1 MISLNASQ
9 VLQQHRIVLCGG
21 SGGVGKTT
29 TAAALGLLASRS
41 GRRTLVL
48 TIDPARRLADA
59 MGLAAIGNQ
68 PTPVPGVPNLSVMML
83 SAADS
88 MDELVA
94 RHAETEAA
102 REALLGNPYYQQ
114 IAASVAGS
122 REFLAMEKLHE
133 LAADD
138 RFDLLVV
145 DTPPSQHAL
154 DFIDAPQRLLDLL
167 DGSGLGLVL
176 RTTSLANR
184 LSFGLVGQSQ
194 KQFAKLFE
202 QLTGHRLMLDLT
214 AFFETFDGL
223 IAGFKERAAAMQRRL
238 RSTDTAFL
246 LVQLPQP
253 GSKSQAQGYMRR
265 LQRESMQ
272 VAGVIFNQVHQVEA
286 LSEAG
291 IAAVH
296 AQFPQGDLAQR
307 VLAGHADWY
316 RLARRQHELIRQWQ
330 TQAGQPTV
338 ALPFLVGNVSSL
350 SALQTFAD
358 HLAGASPA
366 D

>member
-1 MISLNASQ
+1 MSTLNVAQ

-29 TAAALGLLASRS
+29 TAAALGMLAAQS

-59 MGLAAIGNQ
+59 MGLAVIGNE
-68 PTPVPGVPNLSVMML
+68 PTPVPAVPNLSIMML

-94 RHAETEAA
+94 RHATNQAD
-102 REALLGNPYYQQ
+102 RDALLGNPYYQQ
-114 IAASVAGS
+114 ISASVAGS

-133 LAADD
+133 LAADR

-167 DGSGLGLVL
+167 DGSGLGLIL
-176 RTTSLANR
+176 RTTSMANR
-184 LSFGLVGQSQ
+184 LSFGMVGQSQ

-202 QLTGHRLMLDLT
+202 KLTGHRLMLDLT
-214 AFFETFDGL
+214 AFFETFQEL
-223 IAGFKERAAAMQRRL
+223 ITGFKQRAATMQKRL
-238 RSTDTAFL
+238 RSADTAFL

-253 GSKSQAQGYMRR
+253 ESLQQAQGYVRR

-272 VAGVIFNQVHQVEA
+272 VAGVIFNQVHQIEA
-286 LSEAG
+286 LSD
-291 IAAVH
+291 AAV
-296 AQFPQGDLAQR
+296 AALNTQYPEGDLARR
-307 VLAGHADWY
+307 VLAGHAQWY
-316 RLARRQHELIRQWQ
+316 ALARAQRELIAQWQ
-330 TQAGQPTV
+330 AQSSLPV
-338 ALPFLVGNVSSL
+338 IALPFLVGNVSSL
-350 SALQTFAD
+350 ATLGVFASSLD
-358 HLAGASPA
+358 ARAG
-366 D
+366 